1 LAERASAL
9 ELASGRLNPESTEA
23 INKAAIERAR
33 GLRQAL
39 QEELEPLREI
49 SAEIQ
54 KEQNPAVRR
63 LQLLERVQVPAIA
76 AVKSTRAELT
86 SSETQRLVALE
97 GVKKR
102 VKDTDDRIEEIQ
114 TNTKRDQIS
123 REAAQQDRRARAQF
137 GQPGQEGLA
146 IAASYKS
153 QLNLALEFN
162 KIDLERVAR
171 EDDIGK
177 KRIMAAQAAADLEK
191 QTANARIAA
200 ETQID
205 ELRAKDKQ
213 QARDFS
219 GQVFEG
225 ALSRRPADAFKNL
238 GKEQGK
244 IIFQNLTTDLFKG
257 MRIPLAQDADSG
269 IGKALKGTLWGADP
283 GKQAQDLNSR
293 ETARNSVVTEQ
304 LTKQMASMASAS
316 QETPA
321 RSTAEG
327 FGIGIPGL
335 SKFGSD
341 TNGITGGIRDI
352 LSPLKQ
358 WLGSPL
364 KVQEPARPAALN
376 LQPSPVFDSSV
387 KESQEANTRE
397 TSLNT
402 VAIRELTAKM
412 TSAALE
418 PKAPAAAPP
427 LAAPAAGAPSEPA
440 SGSAAG
446 GLGAIIGSFGA
457 LSGGITALAKATGIG
472 VGRGQHGGSA
482 GGGGS
487 DGNGAGIT
495 VSPAMHFAGVSAQ
508 NTITNALSTL
518 GLKKPSEYSPVTH
531 TPVYKYTAP
540 GFDEAATY
548 KSSKIL
554 LNTASGAMKTPE
566 SRSLVMRHEETH
578 ALLEPFIEKLTSDK
592 ALEKYIPK
600 IRQGLEEK
608 SPIYKTIGGLP
619 AANVISEGLAYK
631 TGSPEVPGLG
641 KDESR
646 AFMVQAMKDLD
657 KTTVQLYNKLSSS
670 QAPAL
675 YFADKKN
682 AGSSAIESIASG
694 SSTGGGK
701 TDSALEADTQALTL
715 NTAATKDLTEALR
728 ASAENPA
735 PSARATPGST
745 LGGGIVNSSSTDLAS
760 AIPALQTFGSDIK
773 GLTGSAAGGGLGAL
787 IAGLGALS
795 GGITAIAHTTGIGVG
810 RGQHGGSAGGGGS
823 DGNGAGVVV
832 VGNDGLP
839 LGQANSRLTDT
850 ITALGGIKKGAGIG
864 GFLGTAERGIG
875 SFAALMANPFGDKGG
890 LPGVNGQPGK
900 DLGHFS
906 KMGIAAAGAD
916 VALGAYTAFTEFKKG
931 GARGALGG
939 TSAILGTAAALDP
952 EPVSKMILG
961 IAAMGT
967 SLVKS
972 ILGDPRA
979 QREKQIEKTLFT
991 NQYLAPEALN
1001 VTSSTRGTFADLG
1014 RSGDY
1019 RISNLSPYPRVTTP
1033 YLDVPFRFNVP
1044 GTQDSQF
1051 GGGGPVTI
1059 HNHVTNHINALD
1071 GASFEG
1077 YLKKNPTALMEGI
1090 AHGATFGH
1098 SRATQALN
1106 GMLGR
1111 G

>member
-1 LAERASAL
+1 
-9 ELASGRLNPESTEA
+9 
-23 INKAAIERAR
+23 
-33 GLRQAL
+33 
-39 QEELEPLREI
+39 LREI

-102 VKDTDDRIEEIQ
+102 IKDTDDRIEEIQ

-225 ALSRRPADAFKNL
+225 ALSRRPADAFRNL

-244 IIFQNLTTDLFKG
+244 IIFQNATTDLFSKAFKFP
-257 MRIPLAQDADSG
+257 MAQDSNSPA
-269 IGKALKGTLWGADP
+269 GKLFKGTIFGADP
-283 GKQAQDLNSR
+283 VKEAQDLNSR

-304 LTKQMASMASAS
+304 LTKQMASMARAS

-335 SKFGSD
+335 SEFGSD

-376 LQPSPVFDSSV
+376 LQPSPVFDSSL

-412 TSAALE
+412 TSMALE
-418 PKAPAAAPP
+418 AKAPAAAPSP
-427 LAAPAAGAPSEPA
+427 AAPAAGTPSEPTT
-440 SGSAAG
+440 GSAAG
-446 GLGAIIGSFGA
+446 GLGAIMGGVSA
-457 LSGGITALAKATGIG
+457 LSGGITALTKATGIG

-487 DGNGAGIT
+487 NGNGDGIT
-495 VSPAMHFAGVSAQ
+495 VSPMHFAGMSAK
-508 NTITNALSTL
+508 NTIANALSTL

-548 KSSKIL
+548 KAGKIL

-566 SRSLVMRHEETH
+566 DRSMIMRHEETH

-592 ALEKYIPK
+592 ILEKYVPK

-631 TGSPEVPGLG
+631 TGATEVPGLG

-694 SSTGGGK
+694 PSTGGRK
-701 TDSALEADTQALTL
+701 TDAALDADTQALTL
-715 NTAATKDLTEALR
+715 NTAANKDLAEALR

-735 PSARATPGST
+735 PSAAATPGST

-787 IAGLGALS
+787 IAGFGALS
-795 GGITAIAHTTGIGVG
+795 GGITAIAHATGIGVG

-839 LGQANSRLTDT
+839 LSQANSRLTDT
-850 ITALGGIKKGAGIG
+850 LTALGGIKKGTRIG
-864 GFLGTAERGIG
+864 GFIG
-875 SFAALMANPFGDKGG
+875 SAQAGLGSFVGLMGNPFGDKGG
-890 LPGVNGQPGK
+890 LPGKDGQPGK
-900 DLGHFS
+900 DLGHVS
-906 KMGIAAAGAD
+906 AMGIAAAGAD

-952 EPVSKMILG
+952 EPISKAVLG

-972 ILGDPRA
+972 ILGDPRV
-979 QREKQIEKTLFT
+979 QRQKEIEKKLFLG
-991 NQYLAPEALN
+991 QYEAPMAIN
-1001 VTSSTRGTFADLG
+1001 AVSSTRGTYADIG
-1014 RSGDY
+1014 RDGNY
-1019 RISNLSPYPRVTTP
+1019 RTSLLSPYPRTTSP
-1033 YLDVPFRFNVP
+1033 YLDTPFRFVVP
-1044 GTQDSQF
+1044 ATQSSQF
-1051 GGGGPVTI
+1051 GGGGPVVI
-1059 HNHVTNHINALD
+1059 NNNVTNHINALD

-1090 AHGATFGH
+1090 SHGLSFGH
-1098 SRATQALN
+1098 SAATAKI
-1106 GMLGR
+1106 R
-1111 G
+1111 GVIGQG